1 MYEKDVSS
9 GFPHSVSFL
18 ILRLHFILGAP
29 SSVVGRKWSGEGW
42 SLEVTD
48 DNVII
53 IPSPDD
59 YQYETIDL
67 RAWESSGYCYV
78 DRVRE
83 TADEWVL
90 DLLVNESIHGRY
102 ITIVFRDDGN
112 GDLTLTIYR
121 YRTGDK
127 PKIINMKEEAG
138 L

>member
-1 MYEKDVSS
+1 M
-9 GFPHSVSFL
+9 
-18 ILRLHFILGAP
+18 A
-29 SSVVGRKWSGEGW
+29 GREVEWSGEGW

>member
-29 SSVVGRKWSGEGW
+29 SSVVGREVEWRRLEP
-42 SLEVTD
+42 EVTD

>member
-1 MYEKDVSS
+1 MKKM
-9 GFPHSVSFL
+9 FPLVFL
-18 ILRLHFILGAP
+18 ILFLF
-29 SSVVGRKWSGEGW
+29 SSCGFTSYSALPPQWLEGKWSGGGW

-121 YRTGDK
+121 YRAGDK